1 MNLFNT
7 FNDLL
12 SPDVL
17 SRIAAYVDEPTEKA
31 HKAVEGLVYTIVG
44 GLMKR
49 TTTEIGVNQLF
60 NHIRKGRYDGSLT
73 DNLIT
78 VLRDPAQTNTLI
90 TQGNDVISH
99 LLPAMKSSIGSMI
112 SGYAGIRNSSAISLL
127 GLTST
132 IVLHVLGKRVSDQKL
147 DADGLAISLF
157 SEREAFVNAVPDE
170 FMPRLVE
177 KVGLQQ
183 IVAGLVAPAR
193 RTAVE
198 IPVRQPSVTAQ
209 PVATANRAAAS
220 RPTTNRAATSRP
232 PITYEPD
239 DSNDETSSLAKWGM
253 GALLAIALGAV
264 GYYVYQNTQNHP
276 AGESVADVS
285 PVTGDTVKVD
295 TVSRSLAVPSDVTP
309 KPVPAF
315 PTAATALA
323 RSSPAASVSAAATGS
338 AAALTQQLAPYVG
351 NAALPK
357 GRVFSLKGVSFQP
370 GSLSMTPGSQA
381 TISELA
387 TLLKTYPLLQ
397 VQLVGYAND
406 AQGGATNKSLS
417 FKRVNEIKQQLMA
430 SGIDFVRIDAIGRGT
445 GVSRSRS
452 DTSGIAKPTL
462 RKIDLKVVV
471 K

>member
-7 FNDLL
+7 INDVL

-17 SRIAAYVDEPTEKA
+17 SRIAAYVDEPAEKA
-31 HKAVEGLVYTIVG
+31 HKAVDGLVYTVVG

-60 NHIRKGRYDGSLT
+60 NHIQKGRYDGSLT

-78 VLRDPAQTNTLI
+78 VLREPAQTNTLI

-99 LLPAMKSSIGSMI
+99 LLPAMKSSIGTMI

-132 IVLHVLGKRVSDQKL
+132 IVLHVLGKRVKDQKL
-147 DADGLAISLF
+147 DADGLAASLF

-183 IVAGLVAPAR
+183 VVAGLAAPAR
-193 RTAVE
+193 RTTVE
-198 IPVRQPSVTAQ
+198 VPVRQSSAQ
-209 PVATANRAAAS
+209 SGGASRATA
-220 RPTTNRAATSRP
+220 AATRP
-232 PITYEPD
+232 AITYEPD
-239 DSNDETSSLAKWGM
+239 DSGDETGSLVKWGM
-253 GALLAIALGAV
+253 AALLVLALAAV
-264 GYYVYQNTQNHP
+264 GYYVYQNTKNH
-276 AGESVADVS
+276 ADETN
-285 PVTGDTVKVD
+285 VTDATVTSDTVRAD
-295 TVSRSLAVPSDVTP
+295 TVSRSLAVPTDM
-309 KPVPAF
+309 A
-315 PTAATALA
+315 PT
-323 RSSPAASVSAAATGS
+323 SASVSTPAPKVPVTSPVAVSGVAAGT
-338 AAALTQQLAPYVG
+338 LTQQLSPYIG
-351 NAALPK
+351 NVALPK
-357 GRVFSLKGVSFQP
+357 GRVFPLKGVAFQP
-370 GSLSMTPGSQA
+370 GSLSMTPGSTA
-381 TISELA
+381 TIGELA
-387 TLLKTYPLLQ
+387 TLLKTYPRLQ

-406 AQGGATNKSLS
+406 AQGGFTNKSLS
-417 FKRVNEIKQQLMA
+417 FKRVNQIKQQLMA

-445 GVSRSRS
+445 GVSRL

-462 RKIDLKVVV
+462 RRIDLKVVV

>member
-1 MNLFNT
+1 MTLFNV

-17 SRIAAYVDEPTEKA
+17 SRIAAYVDEPAEKA
-31 HKAVEGLVYTIVG
+31 RKAVDGLVLTVVG

-60 NHIRKGRYDGSLT
+60 NHIKKGRYDGSLT
-73 DNLIT
+73 DNLTT
-78 VLRDPAQTNTLI
+78 VLRDAAQTNTLI

-99 LLPAMKSSIGSMI
+99 LLPAMKSSIGTMI

-147 DADGLAISLF
+147 DADGLAASLF
-157 SEREAFVNAVPDE
+157 SEREAFVNAVPEE

-183 IVAGLVAPAR
+183 VVAGLAAPAR
-193 RTAVE
+193 RTTVE
-198 IPVRQPSVTAQ
+198 IPVRQSPAQ
-209 PVATANRAAAS
+209 SNGTSRSVATPNRATAS
-220 RPTTNRAATSRP
+220 RPTVS
-232 PITYEPD
+232 YEPD
-239 DSNDETSSLAKWGM
+239 DSYDENSSLVKWGM
-253 GALLAIALGAV
+253 GALLVLALGAA
-264 GYYVYQNTQNHP
+264 GFYVYQNTKNH
-276 AGESVADVS
+276 ANDTSVTDAT
-285 PVTGDTVKVD
+285 PVTGDTTRAD

-309 KPVPAF
+309 TPVSDRVAMAPGS
-315 PTAATALA
+315 T
-323 RSSPAASVSAAATGS
+323 SPAVSVSGVAAGPGG
-338 AAALTQQLAPYVG
+338 ALTQQLAPYVG

-357 GRVFSLKGVSFQP
+357 GRVFPLKGVSFQP

-381 TISELA
+381 AIGELT
-387 TLLKTYPLLQ
+387 TLLKAYPRLQ

-406 AQGGATNKSLS
+406 AQGGLTNKSLS
-417 FKRVNEIKQQLMA
+417 FKRVNAIKQQLMI

-445 GVSRSRS
+445 GVSRL
-452 DTSGIAKPTL
+452 DTSSIAKSTL
-462 RKIDLKVVV
+462 RKIELKVVA

>member
-7 FNDLL
+7 FNDVL

-17 SRIAAYVDEPTEKA
+17 SRIAAYVDEPAEKA
-31 HKAVEGLVYTIVG
+31 RKAVEGLVYTVVG

-60 NHIRKGRYDGSLT
+60 NHIQKGRYDGSLT

-78 VLRDPAQTNTLI
+78 VLREPAQTNTLI

-99 LLPAMKSSIGSMI
+99 LLPAMKSSIGTMI

-132 IVLHVLGKRVSDQKL
+132 IVLHVLGKRVKDQKL
-147 DADGLAISLF
+147 DADGLAASLL

-183 IVAGLVAPAR
+183 VVAGLAAPAR
-193 RTAVE
+193 RTTVE
-198 IPVRQPSVTAQ
+198 VPMRQSSAQ
-209 PVATANRAAAS
+209 SGGASKAT
-220 RPTTNRAATSRP
+220 TAATRP
-232 PITYEPD
+232 AITYEPD
-239 DSNDETSSLAKWGM
+239 DSGDETASLVKWGM
-253 GALLAIALGAV
+253 GALLVLALAAA
-264 GYYVYQNTQNHP
+264 GYYVYQNTKNY
-276 AGESVADVS
+276 ADETNVADVTPITS
-285 PVTGDTVKVD
+285 DTVRAD
-295 TVSRSLAVPSDVTP
+295 TVSRSLAVPADMAPTSASVSTATP
-309 KPVPAF
+309 KVPV
-315 PTAATALA
+315 T
-323 RSSPAASVSAAATGS
+323 SPAAVSGVAAGS
-338 AAALTQQLAPYVG
+338 AGTLTQQLAPYIG

-357 GRVFSLKGVSFQP
+357 GRVFPLKGVAFQP
-370 GSLSMTPGSQA
+370 GSLSMAPGSAA
-381 TISELA
+381 TIGELA
-387 TLLKTYPLLQ
+387 TLLKTYPRLQ

-406 AQGGATNKSLS
+406 AQGGFTNKSLS
-417 FKRVNEIKQQLMA
+417 FKRVNQIKQQLMA

-445 GVSRSRS
+445 GVSRL

-462 RKIDLKVVV
+462 RKIDLKVIV